1 MYHPAAALHQAALR
15 ETLFR
20 DFRGLPAALLDARS
34 ALEQERAALAATIEV
49 GTVADATVPP
59 PDDQQLTLF

>member
-20 DFRGLPAALLDARS
+20 DFRRLPAALLEARS

-49 GTVADATVPP
+49 GTVADATAPP
-59 PDDQQLTLF
+59 SDDQQLTLF